1 MWKLRHGGHRNWAA
15 WSGWSLAEPQ
25 FEPGWP
31 GSRATLLF
39 FIFIFEW
46 LLILLLNT
54 LAQPLTLGNV
64 NTNLRM
70 NSNTQTMLETGKQ
83 SNRSGRNISCL
94 GES

>member
-1 MWKLRHGGHRNWAA
+1 MGIGIGQRGLAGPEQRHSLNPGG
-15 WSGWSLAEPQ
+15 LT
-25 FEPGWP
+25 PGP
-31 GSRATLLF
+31 PSYFLFLF
-39 FIFIFEW
+39 FEW
-46 LLILLLNT
+46 FLILLLNT

-83 SNRSGRNISCL
+83 SNRSGTNISCL